1 MGLFDIPEWDEWY
14 DLDEDFQ
21 QEEQGIVINDHALV
35 DVYYTSP
42 AETNSW
48 IVTSGAEYPII
59 SRSGDIV
66 KFKDIVSGDII
77 TVRISKDRRFKKN
90 IYGEPVHITVI
101 KRES

>member
-1 MGLFDIPEWDEWY
+1 MRLFVRPEWDEWY

-21 QEEQGIVINDHALV
+21 QEEQGMVINNQALM
-35 DVYYTSP
+35 DVYYKSSLD
-42 AETNSW
+42 TNSW
-48 IVTSGAEYPII
+48 IVTPGTKYPII

-66 KFKDIVSGDII
+66 KFKDVVSGDII

-90 IYGEPVHITVI
+90 IYGEPVKITVT